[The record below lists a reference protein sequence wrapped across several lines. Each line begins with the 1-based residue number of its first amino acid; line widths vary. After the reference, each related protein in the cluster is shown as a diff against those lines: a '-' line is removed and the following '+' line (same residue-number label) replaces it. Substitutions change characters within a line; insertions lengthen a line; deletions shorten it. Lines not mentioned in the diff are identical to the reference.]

1 VSSASTLLPA
11 EPVPLPGGTTHAAP
25 VSALEP
31 VPVEPV
37 PERAVAGGLWESAG
51 LWALFLVLGIA
62 WLAGSLW
69 ILERQQSQDL
79 QQQRLALTVVELKEA
94 LEGDLALGL
103 DLVGHPQAQGLI
115 DNALQRDR
123 ELRSIDIAGV
133 DGATLFSTDRGAV
146 GEPLAPSV
154 WAEARRGGDAHRI
167 WNAEVAGEP
176 LIGSGLRGPFGEPVG
191 YVVSAYRTE
200 ATPWPSLRSWGFLAL
215 AALATLLA
223 GFGLA
228 RRALRRTL
236 PEEAPV
242 ARSLATA
249 QATRQRLE
257 ACLGQ
262 IDEHE
267 AAE

>member
-1 VSSASTLLPA
+1 LSGGANDATRGKSAA
-11 EPVPLPGGTTHAAP
+11 
-25 VSALEP
+25 
-31 VPVEPV
+31 
-37 PERAVAGGLWESAG
+37 GLWEAAG

-69 ILERQQSQDL
+69 ILERQQAQDL
-79 QQQRLALTVVELKEA
+79 QQQRLALTVMELKEA

-115 DNALQRDR
+115 DNALERDR
-123 ELRSIDIAGV
+123 ELRSIDIAGT
-133 DGATLFSTDRGAV
+133 DGVTLFSTDRGAV
-146 GEPLAPSV
+146 GEPLAASV
-154 WAEARRGGDAHRI
+154 WAEARRGGGVRHI

-200 ATPWPSLRSWGFLAL
+200 STPWPSLRSWGFLAL
-215 AALATLLA
+215 VTLATLLA
-223 GFGLA
+223 GLGLA
-228 RRALRRTL
+228 RRALRRTQ
-236 PEEAPV
+236 PENAPV
-242 ARSLATA
+242 AHSLTAA

-267 AAE
+267 VTE